1 MVPRMV
7 RFRAPGFR
15 AERYYHPA
23 RCDLAIVDNGEDLG
37 EHPPRLL
44 VPWVDPASHI
54 QVGLPGRL
62 QSLQHLPAVFE
73 LGRRSPLLKKLYIGN
88 IPYTCTDQ
96 DLAEWFTQ
104 GGYNT
109 QSVTILRDR
118 ATGQSR
124 GFGFV
129 EIQNDEEADRAIA
142 SLNGK
147 AFMGR
152 ALVVNEA
159 RPPAPR
165 GPGGRGEGGGRER
178 RGGGGGRYRE

>member
-1 MVPRMV
+1 M
-7 RFRAPGFR
+7 
-15 AERYYHPA
+15 
-23 RCDLAIVDNGEDLG
+23 
-37 EHPPRLL
+37 
-44 VPWVDPASHI
+44 
-54 QVGLPGRL
+54 
-62 QSLQHLPAVFE
+62 
-73 LGRRSPLLKKLYIGN
+73 KKLYIGN
-88 IPYTCTDQ
+88 IPYTSTDQ

-104 GGYNT
+104 AGYT
-109 QSVTILRDR
+109 AQSVTVLRDR

-142 SLNGK
+142 AMNGK

-165 GPGGRGEGGGRER
+165 GQGGGRGEGGGRER
-178 RGGGGGRYRE
+178 RGGGGGRYGD